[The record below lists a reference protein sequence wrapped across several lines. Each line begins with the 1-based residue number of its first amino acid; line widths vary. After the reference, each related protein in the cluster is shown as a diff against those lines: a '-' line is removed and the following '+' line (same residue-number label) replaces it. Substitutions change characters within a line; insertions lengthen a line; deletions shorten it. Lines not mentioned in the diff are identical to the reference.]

1 MTIRVSGKHIEIG
14 ESLSNHAQEAI
25 NELVQKYMGH
35 VLESHVVFSKDHH
48 NFLADV
54 QVHISHH
61 FVVNCHG
68 KDCDPYKALSE
79 ALSKLEIR
87 IKKYKNRLQA
97 RKRGAEKVD
106 FIEVS
111 KYIIEDSHDDHEKE
125 TPVTIA
131 ELNTPI
137 ETLTV
142 SEAVMRLE
150 VTDYPMLVFK
160 SAAHKRFNVV
170 YKRPDGNIGWMDLK
184 SECCV

>member
-1 MTIRVSGKHIEIG
+1 MTIRVSGKHMEVG
-14 ESLSNHAQEAI
+14 ESLSDYAQESI
-25 NELVQKYMGH
+25 NEIVKKYMGH
-35 VLESHVVFSKDHH
+35 VLESHAVFSKDHH
-48 NFLADV
+48 NFLADI

-68 KDCDPYKALSE
+68 KDSDPYKALSQ
-79 ALSKLEIR
+79 ALQKLETR
-87 IKKYKNRLQA
+87 IKKYKNRLQS
-97 RKRGAEKVD
+97 RNRGAEKAD
-106 FIEVS
+106 FIEIS
-111 KYIIEDSHDDHEKE
+111 KYIIEDSQDDHEQE

-150 VTDYPMLVFK
+150 ITEYPMVVFK
-160 SAAHKRFNVV
+160 SAAHNRFNVV

-184 SECCV
+184 SN

>member
-1 MTIRVSGKHIEIG
+1 MTIRVSGKHMEVG
-14 ESLSNHAQEAI
+14 ASLSEHAQESI
-25 NELVQKYMGH
+25 NDIVKKYMGH
-35 VLESHVVFSKDHH
+35 VLESHAVFSKDHH
-48 NFLADV
+48 NFLADI

-68 KDCDPYKALSE
+68 KDADPYKALSE
-79 ALSKLEIR
+79 ALHKLETR
-87 IKKYKNRLQA
+87 IKKYKNRLQS
-97 RKRGAEKVD
+97 RKRGAEKAD
-106 FIEVS
+106 FIEIS
-111 KYIIEDSHDDHEKE
+111 KYIIEDTHDDDDEKE

-150 VTDYPMLVFK
+150 VTEYPMIVFK
-160 SAAHKRFNVV
+160 SAAHSRFNIV

-184 SECCV
+184 PN